1 MVQDSAVP
9 GNPEKDEQ
17 LFELSSPNKCRDVIK
32 LSVLMI
38 LISSAGEMR
47 MAVCL
52 FRNLQRFQFVHPLLP
67 QNVILSFTV
76 HVGVFN
82 VPIENGNISF
92 KISLKILQTDFTLL
106 NV

>member
-17 LFELSSPNKCRDVIK
+17 LLELSSANKCRDVIK
-32 LSVLMI
+32 LSVLMT

-82 VPIENGNISF
+82 VTLISPL
-92 KISLKILQTDFTLL
+92 LKMATFQSES
-106 NV
+106 V